1 MREITVFLH
10 SQKINRPEPVIS
22 KAILRRA
29 AGLRSVLSS
38 RGQGNRTALR

>member
-22 KAILRRA
+22 KAILRLA
-29 AGLRSVLSS
+29 AGLRAVFSG